1 MCKNISISYL
11 LILTLETWQQ
21 TSLPYISSDE
31 VKAYAESSST
41 GEDMEGLDDT
51 SFPNDVVKDGKVEEI
66 PDDEEEDQGAEDT
79 PADSEGEMLFFN
91 LFYFFF
97 DEI

>member
-31 VKAYAESSST
+31 VKAYAESTST

-66 PDDEEEDQGAEDT
+66 PDDEEDQGAEDT